1 MDDRNVTRS
10 HKVILNDRG
19 NGSITGVRD
28 VLSFDVK
35 EVLLETDLGML
46 MIKGENL
53 HVTKLTLEKGEVEI
67 DGRVDSFIYSDVH
80 GGSKDA
86 GSILGRLFK

>member
-1 MDDRNVTRS
+1 MVARGKEKADIVFKNAKVFNVFIGDFIIGD
-10 HKVILNDRG
+10 VAICG
-19 NGSITGVRD
+19 NVVAGIG
-28 VLSFDVK
+28 
-35 EVLLETDLGML
+35 
-46 MIKGENL
+46 NY
-53 HVTKLTLEKGEVEI
+53 KGEVEI